1 MKQLCCSKK
10 GNGWGCC
17 YKIREDGMGCVAFSL
32 IIKVKLFFFP
42 TFFPSSSFSS
52 FCRLFTLLIF
62 KLLSVVSKL
71 DSFFSSVL
79 LFLEELKTFCF
90 LFRKPF
96 LLNSDKMCEENVS
109 TKTKNFSFFFVFIHF
124 FILLPHLM
132 FSLSHKRLML
142 FNNNHKRR
150 CFVRSSRKGRQ
161 LKTWY
166 L

>member
-79 LFLEELKTFCF
+79 LFLEELKTFLLPFSKAFPSEFRQNVWRKCF
-90 LFRKPF
+90 Y
-96 LLNSDKMCEENVS
+96 EN
-109 TKTKNFSFFFVFIHF
+109 KEFFVFF
-124 FILLPHLM
+124 CFYSFLHLT
-132 FSLSHKRLML
+132 SP
-142 FNNNHKRR
+142 FNV
-150 CFVRSSRKGRQ
+150 FTLTQAVDVV
-161 LKTWY
+161 
-166 L
+166 